1 LRLPRIRSIVLRLTL
16 AYALA
21 SSAVLTG
28 MAIVIS
34 RSVEMHFAEEDS
46 EMLEGKLEL
55 IRHTAAEVHDE
66 AGFATFA
73 KQLDDALVGHH
84 ELEVAV
90 LRKTGQPLYITA
102 GGVFPPR
109 IASAGEL
116 PETGRVLSWGEGEH
130 AFRGLAARVAPG
142 SPDLAPLKVVV
153 ATGIAHHNHFM
164 QSFRRSLW
172 GFVILATGVS
182 GLLGWF
188 VARRGLLPVAAL
200 TEATRKVTARRLDNR
215 LSTTELPSELR
226 ELAAEFNQMLER
238 LEDAFRRLS
247 DFSSD
252 IAHELRTPISNLMTQ
267 TQVAL
272 SRSRTPEEYQE
283 ALLSNTEEFER
294 LARMLN
300 DMLFLAKADNGLV
313 IPKLETIDL
322 AREVSDVFAFYEAL
336 AESRGLRLHLQGTVP
351 GVMGDRLMLRRAL
364 SNLVANAIRHAFTN
378 SEISACLTSDED
390 SVSVSVENRGNT
402 IPPEII
408 DRLFDRF
415 FRADPARSQS
425 SEGAGLGLAITRSI
439 VLAHRGTLSASSR
452 DERTVF
458 EIRLPRTAEAAVS

>member
-1 LRLPRIRSIVLRLTL
+1 MRLPRIHSIVLRLTL

-34 RSVEMHFAEEDS
+34 RSVETHFEEQDG
-46 EMLEGKLEL
+46 EALEGKLEL
-55 IRHTAAEVHDE
+55 IRHAAAEVRSE
-66 AGFATFA
+66 AALAALA
-73 KQLDDALVGHH
+73 KQLDDALVGHQ

-90 LRKTGQPLYITA
+90 LSQRGQPLYITS
-102 GGVFPPR
+102 GGVFPER
-109 IASAGEL
+109 MTFAGKL
-116 PETGRVLSWGEGEH
+116 PEVGRVLSWGVGEQS
-130 AFRGLAARVAPG
+130 FRGLVAHVKTG
-142 SPDLAPLKVVV
+142 SPDLAPLTVIV
-153 ATGIAHHNHFM
+153 ATGIVHHQHFM
-164 QSFRRSLW
+164 QAFRRSLW

-200 TEATRKVTARRLDNR
+200 TEAARNVTARRLNRR
-215 LSTTELPSELR
+215 LSISELPGELR

-238 LEDAFRRLS
+238 LEDAFQRLS
-247 DFSSD
+247 GFSSD

-272 SRSRTPEEYQE
+272 SRSRTPEEYQD
-283 ALLSNTEEFER
+283 ALHSNVEEFER
-294 LARMLN
+294 LARMVN

-313 IPKLETIDL
+313 IPKQETIDL
-322 AREVSDVFAFYEAL
+322 ASEVADVFAFYEAL
-336 AESRGLRLHLQGTVP
+336 AESRGLCLSMEGVVP
-351 GVMGDRLMLRRAL
+351 SVMGDRLMLRRAL
-364 SNLVANAIRHAFTN
+364 NNLVANAIRYA
-378 SEISACLTSDED
+378 SED
-390 SVSVSVENRGNT
+390 SAIDVRLAREADTVLVSVENRGPT
-402 IPPEII
+402 IPPEIV

-439 VLAHRGTLSASSR
+439 VLAHRGTLTARSQ
-452 DERTVF
+452 DEQTVF
-458 EIRLPRTAEAAVS
+458 EIRLPVGATPA